1 MSDTKEDVKMEGEHD
16 PIFDEA
22 GTDNEGQDATVADL
36 FGDEDAAEHD
46 VQRQSSPTPS
56 MRGSDGDGLTESE
69 RKHRKAMEY
78 EEEEGE
84 PEVPQVMREAE
95 VNIPK
100 LPLPTS
106 SDGQYWM
113 MRMPNFLKLDTKP
126 FHQDTYEGPQED
138 YEGEAKK
145 ESAIMLDVT
154 NTIRW
159 RWVQGANGEMKKES
173 NSRIVRW
180 SDGSM
185 SLQLGTEVF
194 DITCNIDGLRPT
206 TSTQSQSQSQPQ
218 TQVKR
223 PGGLGYLY
231 TQHKH
236 AGVLQCEVPITG
248 TMTLQPTG
256 MFSATHKQ
264 LVRAVGQRHSRT
276 TRLRLAP
283 EPTMDPERAQREL
296 QKSANRTARPRKPRA
311 SAGGGFGGTG
321 GGGGGGGGGGRRGRA
336 SMGSKK
342 RDDVFASDDS
352 GADGNSDD
360 EDGFDGRRKV
370 QSAPKRGGE
379 YVADD
384 FVVSDEDD
392 EEGGSPGGKK
402 RRKRSGDAD
411 AAMDSLD
418 EADERIEREAAKRRK
433 REKEEGKAKA
443 GSDDDANEDVDM
455 EDSAE
460 EDEHSIRKAGG
471 KARSKRRAV
480 ALDDDEDE

>member
-1 MSDTKEDVKMEGEHD
+1 MSDTKEDVNMDGELD
-16 PIFDEA
+16 PIFDEK
-22 GTDNEGQDATVADL
+22 DDGQDATVADL
-36 FGDEDAAEHD
+36 FGDEDAAEHESAPD
-46 VQRQSSPTPS
+46 AERQSSATPS

-100 LPLPTS
+100 LPLPTG

-138 YEGEAKK
+138 YEDEARK

-159 RWVQGANGEMKKES
+159 RWVQGENGEMKKES

-185 SLQLGTEVF
+185 SLQLGTEIF
-194 DITCNIDGLRPT
+194 DITCNIDGPRPT
-206 TSTQSQSQSQPQ
+206 ASAQSQQ
-218 TQVKR
+218 TPPRR

-283 EPTMDPERAQREL
+283 EPTMDPEREQREL

-311 SAGGGFGGTG
+311 SAGGGFGGG
-321 GGGGGGGGGGRRGRA
+321 GGGGGGGGSGRRGRT
-336 SMGSKK
+336 STGS
-342 RDDVFASDDS
+342 RRREDVFVSDESGAEAHSDD
-352 GADGNSDD
+352 D
-360 EDGFDGRRKV
+360 DGFDGRRKV

-392 EEGGSPGGKK
+392 EDVGASPGVKK
-402 RRKRSGDAD
+402 RRKRGEAD

-433 REKEEGKAKA
+433 REKEEGKAGA
-443 GSDDDANEDVDM
+443 GSDVDANADVDM

-471 KARSKRRAV
+471 KTRSKKRTV
-480 ALDDDEDE
+480 ALEDEDEDE

>member
-1 MSDTKEDVKMEGEHD
+1 MSDIGKEEEDVNMGD
-16 PIFDEA
+16 LFDEQA
-22 GTDNEGQDATVADL
+22 VDAEEGQDATVADL
-36 FGDEDAAEHD
+36 FGDEEAPEEDAQVAE
-46 VQRQSSPTPS
+46 RQSSPTPS
-56 MRGSDGDGLTESE
+56 LRGSDGDGLTESE

-84 PEVPQVMREAE
+84 PDPPQVMREAE

-106 SDGQYWM
+106 SEGQYWM

-138 YEGEAKK
+138 YEGEDRK
-145 ESAIMLDVT
+145 ESATMLDVT

-159 RWVQGANGEMKKES
+159 RWKKES

-185 SLQLGTEVF
+185 SLQLGTEIF
-194 DITCNIDGLRPT
+194 DITSNVDGVRSSV
-206 TSTQSQSQSQPQ
+206 STQLSQ
-218 TQVKR
+218 TQTQTQTPTKR
-223 PGGLGYLY
+223 PAGLSYLY

-283 EPTMDPERAQREL
+283 EPTMDPEREQREL
-296 QKSANRTARPRKPRA
+296 QKTANRTARPRKPRA
-311 SAGGGFGGTG
+311 STGGF
-321 GGGGGGGGGGRRGRA
+321 GGGGGGGGRKGRA
-336 SMGSKK
+336 SMASRR

-352 GADGNSDD
+352 GGDVHSDSD
-360 EDGFDGRRKV
+360 DGFDGRRKV
-370 QSAPKRGGE
+370 QAAPKRGGE
-379 YVADD
+379 YVTDE

-392 EEGGSPGGKK
+392 EYAGGSPGGKK
-402 RRKRSGDAD
+402 RRKRAEEAD
-411 AAMDSLD
+411 AGMDSLD
-418 EADERIEREAAKRRK
+418 EADERIEREAAKKRK
-433 REKEEGKAKA
+433 REKEEGKA
-443 GSDDDANEDVDM
+443 GGDSDADANGDVDM
-455 EDSAE
+455 EDSAD

-471 KARSKRRAV
+471 KTRSRRRAV
-480 ALDDDEDE
+480 SLEDEDGDE

>member
-1 MSDTKEDVKMEGEHD
+1 MSDTHHEEDVSMAALFEEQPNDAEG
-16 PIFDEA
+16 A
-22 GTDNEGQDATVADL
+22 GTDGEGHDATVADL
-36 FGDEDAAEHD
+36 FGDDEGGEESAHDVEAAERH
-46 VQRQSSPTPS
+46 SSATPS
-56 MRGSDGDGLTESE
+56 LRESDGDGLTEAE

-84 PEVPQVMREAE
+84 EAIPQVVREAE

-138 YEGEAKK
+138 YEGEERK

-159 RWVQGANGEMKKES
+159 RWVQGEDGEMKKES

-185 SLQLGTEVF
+185 SLQLGTEIF
-194 DITCNIDGLRPT
+194 DITSNYDGARPT
-206 TSTQSQSQSQPQ
+206 TSALQSQTPL
-218 TQVKR
+218 KR
-223 PGGLGYLY
+223 AGGLSYLY

-236 AGVLQCEVPITG
+236 AGVLQCEIPITG

-283 EPTMDPERAQREL
+283 EPTMDPEREQREL
-296 QKSANRTARPRKPRA
+296 QKTANRSARPRKPRA
-311 SAGGGFGGTG
+311 SMGGFGGG
-321 GGGGGGGGGGRRGRA
+321 ARRSRA
-336 SMGSKK
+336 SVSSRR

-352 GADGNSDD
+352 GGEANSDS
-360 EDGFDGRRKV
+360 DGGFGGGRKV
-370 QSAPKRGGE
+370 TAAPKRGGE

-384 FVVSDEDD
+384 FVVSDEED
-392 EEGGSPGGKK
+392 EDGGASPGK
-402 RRKRSGDAD
+402 RKEHREDAD
-411 AAMDSLD
+411 AGMDSLD

-433 REKEEGKAKA
+433 REKEEGKE
-443 GSDDDANEDVDM
+443 GGDSDVDADADGDVDM
-455 EDSAE
+455 EDSAD

-471 KARSKRRAV
+471 KSRSKRRAV
-480 ALDDDEDE
+480 ALEDEEDEE

>member
-22 GTDNEGQDATVADL
+22 
-36 FGDEDAAEHD
+36 
-46 VQRQSSPTPS
+46 
-56 MRGSDGDGLTESE
+56 
-69 RKHRKAMEY
+69 
-78 EEEEGE
+78 
-84 PEVPQVMREAE
+84 VPQVMREAE

-206 TSTQSQSQSQPQ
+206 TSASTQSQSQSQPQQ